1 MFRKKKKEHKIMIKI
16 RDGHWVHGTIESL
29 PYDNH
34 SMLTI
39 YNLTFGM
46 VRNINGKWVS
56 FVSISDLFERHR
68 CKEILIESDGCLY
81 QYENKTKPNEL
92 ERTPPNVEE
101 KSKEINNLF
110 EIRLKDLDSVPEV
123 YYQGNELFNDRLISI
138 DYQWETTGNL
148 PIGKQHIEITGFDI
162 EGHKVNKYPSK
173 DSIIHDREF

>member
-1 MFRKKKKEHKIMIKI
+1 MFRKKKKEYKIMIKL
-16 RDGHWVHGTIESL
+16 RDGHWSLGSIESL
-29 PYDNH
+29 PHDNY

-39 YNLTFGM
+39 NNLTFGM
-46 VRNINGKWVS
+46 VRNINGKWVRI
-56 FVSISDLFERHR
+56 VSISDLFERHG
-68 CKEILIESDGCLY
+68 CKEILIESDACLY
-81 QYENKTKPNEL
+81 QYENKTKPYEL
-92 ERTPPNVEE
+92 QRTPPNVEE
-101 KSKEINNLF
+101 KSKVINNLL

-123 YYQGNELFNDRLISI
+123 YYKGNELFNDRLISI

>member
-1 MFRKKKKEHKIMIKI
+1 MFRKKKKEYKIMIKF
-16 RDGHWVHGTIESL
+16 RDGHWSLGSIESL
-29 PYDNH
+29 PHDNY

-39 YNLTFGM
+39 NNLTVGT
-46 VRNINGKWVS
+46 VRILNGKWIS
-56 FVSISDLFERHR
+56 FVSISELFERHG

-81 QYENKTKPNEL
+81 QYENKTKPIEL

-101 KSKEINNLF
+101 KSKEINNLL

-123 YYQGNELFNDRLISI
+123 YYKGNELFNDRLISI
-138 DYQWETTGNL
+138 DYQWETIGNL

>member
-1 MFRKKKKEHKIMIKI
+1 MFRKKKKEHKIMIKF
-16 RDGHWVHGTIESL
+16 RDGHWSSGTTESL
-29 PYDNH
+29 PYDNY

-39 YNLTFGM
+39 NNLILGM
-46 VRNINGKWVS
+46 VRNIKGKWVS
-56 FVSISDLFERHR
+56 FVSISDLFERHG
-68 CKEILIESDGCLY
+68 CKEVLIESDGCLY
-81 QYENKTKPNEL
+81 QYENKTKPNGL
-92 ERTPPNVEE
+92 ERTPPKAEE
-101 KSKEINNLF
+101 KSKEINNLL

-123 YYQGNELFNDRLISI
+123 YYQGKELFNDRLVSI

>member
-1 MFRKKKKEHKIMIKI
+1 MFRKKKKEHKIMIKF
-16 RDGHWVHGTIESL
+16 RDGHWSSGTTESL
-29 PYDNH
+29 PYDNY

-39 YNLTFGM
+39 NNLTVGM
-46 VRNINGKWVS
+46 VRNIKGKWVS
-56 FVSISDLFERHR
+56 FVSISDLFERHG
-68 CKEILIESDGCLY
+68 CKEVLIESDGCLY
-81 QYENKTKPNEL
+81 QYENKTKPNGL
-92 ERTPPNVEE
+92 ERTPPKAEE
-101 KSKEINNLF
+101 KSKEINNLL

-123 YYQGNELFNDRLISI
+123 YYQGKELFNDRLVSI

>member
-1 MFRKKKKEHKIMIKI
+1 MFRKMKKEHKIMIKF
-16 RDGHWVHGTIESL
+16 RDGHWSSGTTESL
-29 PYDNH
+29 PYDNY

-39 YNLTFGM
+39 NNLTVGM
-46 VRNINGKWVS
+46 VRIINGKTVS
-56 FVSISDLFERHR
+56 FVSISDLFERHG
-68 CKEILIESDGCLY
+68 CKEVLIESDGCLY
-81 QYENKTKPNEL
+81 QYENKTKPNGT
-92 ERTPPNVEE
+92 ERTPPKVEE
-101 KSKEINNLF
+101 KSKETNNLL

-123 YYQGNELFNDRLISI
+123 YYKGDELFNDRLISI